1 MVNFLSVNIKQ
12 QQQQQSQYK
21 LKTAKNNQRHL
32 VVVFFFLLL
41 LNLYIYFFTLDR
53 MGRTHG
59 WVTSVSLLCNDN
71 DDDDGVGISSVR
83 PEFLVN
89 KTTKYP
95 QWEWEWGSFVQHF
108 TKL

>member
-1 MVNFLSVNIKQ
+1 
-12 QQQQQSQYK
+12 
-21 LKTAKNNQRHL
+21 
-32 VVVFFFLLL
+32 
-41 LNLYIYFFTLDR
+41 

-71 DDDDGVGISSVR
+71 DDDDGDGISSVR

-95 QWEWEWGSFVQHF
+95 QWEWEWGSFVQHLNK
-108 TKL
+108 TVKV

>member
-1 MVNFLSVNIKQ
+1 
-12 QQQQQSQYK
+12 
-21 LKTAKNNQRHL
+21 
-32 VVVFFFLLL
+32 
-41 LNLYIYFFTLDR
+41 

-71 DDDDGVGISSVR
+71 DDDDGDGISSVR

-95 QWEWEWGSFVQHF
+95 QFGMGMGLVRSTLKQNCKSVILIKAVS
-108 TKL
+108 TLP